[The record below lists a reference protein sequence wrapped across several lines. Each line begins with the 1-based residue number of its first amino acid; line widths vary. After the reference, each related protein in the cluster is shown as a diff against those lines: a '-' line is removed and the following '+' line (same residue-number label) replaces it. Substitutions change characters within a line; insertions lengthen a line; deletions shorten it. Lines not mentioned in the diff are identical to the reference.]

1 MSSRCNLNCTTC
13 ARKNRKGKQ
22 GDMTWDIFREI
33 LHKISQSK
41 FKKSLYLSGFGEA
54 MLNPNFFD
62 MVKYAKQRNYSLIL
76 PTNAT
81 MITEDNIKWLRY
93 IDLLQLSIDSLKTK
107 ERRGQ
112 NPNQILKLIPSIQK
126 YRINT
131 MLNVALGK
139 ENFDEI
145 DDFLML
151 YKRTN
156 IPINFVAVKPFYKTD
171 KILINEMKHLA
182 LNIGYLKEII
192 KPYPEVY
199 LDESCRSFEYG
210 RMRNNDFAIAWNGDM
225 FPCSYAFF
233 TDFSFGNIK
242 DYSSLESFWQSEEI
256 QKVRKGTHPICDFCK
271 WCDNI
276 RLEANKKE
284 IDKKNSIGA
293 FKNKHKGK
301 RCFIL
306 GTGHSLTKDTIN
318 KLRNEITIGVNGIYF
333 AKEKYDFEPTYICF
347 TDRGCVT
354 DEEDFNAI
362 KKIKSTKIYS
372 SFLHYHALGIDN
384 SKLSKNQIDFLSKC
398 VCIKWKNA
406 GWGVVFHLKDANDI
420 SFDLENEGTAMCGTV
435 IQDLAIPLA
444 VWLGCK
450 DIYLL
455 GCDCTIDGHYYDNKN
470 VTNNLNQYGYNQYKY
485 FNDKIENET
494 DSSIYNLTP
503 SIISGIKNKT
513 LGDILKHEDTSS

>member
-1 MSSRCNLNCTTC
+1 
-13 ARKNRKGKQ
+13 
-22 GDMTWDIFREI
+22 
-33 LHKISQSK
+33 
-41 FKKSLYLSGFGEA
+41 
-54 MLNPNFFD
+54 
-62 MVKYAKQRNYSLIL
+62 
-76 PTNAT
+76 
-81 MITEDNIKWLRY
+81 
-93 IDLLQLSIDSLKTK
+93 
-107 ERRGQ
+107 
-112 NPNQILKLIPSIQK
+112 
-126 YRINT
+126 
-131 MLNVALGK
+131 
-139 ENFDEI
+139 
-145 DDFLML
+145 
-151 YKRTN
+151 
-156 IPINFVAVKPFYKTD
+156 
-171 KILINEMKHLA
+171 
-182 LNIGYLKEII
+182 
-192 KPYPEVY
+192 
-199 LDESCRSFEYG
+199 
-210 RMRNNDFAIAWNGDM
+210 M

-284 IDKKNSIGA
+284 IDKKKSIEA

-362 KKIKSTKIYS
+362 KKIKSTKIHS
-372 SFLHYHALGIDN
+372 SFLYYHALGIDN

-455 GCDCTIDGHYYDNKN
+455 GCDCTTDGHYYDNEN
-470 VTNNLNQYGYNQYKY
+470 VINNLNQYGYNQYKY

-494 DSSIYNLTP
+494 DSSIYNLSP